1 MGFPI
6 KYESEEERLAAIRQ
20 SKNNYSNKPFTCSHC
35 SVTILL
41 GNKHK
46 HKNTKKHQKNVAVC
60 RA

>member
-6 KYESEEERLAAIRQ
+6 KYETEEKHLAAIRQ
-20 SKNNYSNKPFTCSHC
+20 SKNNYSIKPLTCSHC

-46 HKNTKKHQKNVAVC
+46 HKNTKKHRRNAVAQV
-60 RA
+60 

>member
-20 SKNNYSNKPFTCSHC
+20 SKNNYSIKPFTCSQC
-35 SVTILL
+35 RVTIQL

-46 HKNTKKHQKNVAVC
+46 HRNTMKHRRNVSAC
-60 RA
+60 